1 MRRVLQ
7 VGALT
12 AALVAAYGA
21 GVLTG
26 ASRASQPTATL
37 ASAQRVSV
45 IDEAAQRI
53 ASEAEHPVDRS
64 LLERAAVEGML
75 KALGDK
81 WSNYYAPAE
90 FASFQDALEG
100 RYTGVGL
107 WLRPLADGRVEI
119 GSVQPGSPAAAA
131 GVLAGDV
138 LVSVGGTAVLG
149 RGVDDVAT
157 LLQGPAGSKV
167 SVVVDHL
174 GAQRR
179 VTMPRVDFTAAD
191 LRIERLKG
199 SVMLIKISAFTRG
212 VGRGVRAALAA
223 DPSTYRGGIVLDMRG
238 DPGGLL
244 AEAVEVASVFLDGG
258 PVVSYDRRG
267 YGRTTLDALGHGD
280 TTTPLVVL
288 VDGQTASA
296 AEVVTAALQDRNR
309 AVVVGSRTFGK
320 GSVQEPTRLSDGSAI
335 ELTVGRYYTPDGRSI
350 DGVGVLPDVLVPA
363 TDPPATAERRA
374 IEVLTELVAALTPG
388 SRG

>member
-7 VGALT
+7 VGALA

-21 GVLTG
+21 GVATG
-26 ASRASQPTATL
+26 VSRTHQQTIDL
-37 ASAQRVSV
+37 AGTQQVSV
-45 IDEAAQRI
+45 IDEAAARI

-90 FASFQDALEG
+90 YASFQDALEG

-107 WLRPLADGRVEI
+107 WLRPLSDGRIEI
-119 GSVQPGSPAAAA
+119 GSVQTGSPAAQA
-131 GVLAGDV
+131 GVVAGDV
-138 LVSVGGTAVLG
+138 LVSVDGTPVLG

-157 LLQGPAGSKV
+157 LLQGPAGSPV
-167 SVVVDHL
+167 TVVIDHL
-174 GAQRR
+174 GAEHP
-179 VTMPRVDFTAAD
+179 VTMTRVSFTATD
-191 LRIERLKG
+191 LQVERLKG
-199 SVMLIKISAFTRG
+199 SVMLIKISAFSVG
-212 VGRGVRAALAA
+212 VGRGVRDALAG
-223 DPSTYRGGIVLDMRG
+223 DPATYAGGIVLDLRG
-238 DPGGLL
+238 NPGGLL
-244 AEAVEVASVFLDGG
+244 DEAVEVASAFLDGG

-267 YGRTTLDALGHGD
+267 FGRTTLDALGHGD

-350 DGVGVLPDVLVPA
+350 DGVGVQPDVLVPA

-374 IEVLTELVAALTPG
+374 IEVLSGLVAALAPG
-388 SRG
+388 NRG